1 MLALL
6 SNELVLGTV
15 IVLLI
20 LGIIVAKTIG
30 FKKFFG
36 WFRSSK
42 KRAETAK
49 ATTAKAKPAK
59 ASATTAAK

>member
-49 ATTAKAKPAK
+49 ASTAKAKTAK
-59 ASATTAAK
+59 ATATEAAK

>member
-1 MLALL
+1 MIALL

-30 FKKFFG
+30 FKKFLG

-42 KRAETAK
+42 NRAEAAKANTAEAKTAK
-49 ATTAKAKPAK
+49 ATVTE
-59 ASATTAAK
+59 AAK

>member
-30 FKKFFG
+30 FRKFFG

-49 ATTAKAKPAK
+49 ASTAKAKTAK
-59 ASATTAAK
+59 ATATEAAK